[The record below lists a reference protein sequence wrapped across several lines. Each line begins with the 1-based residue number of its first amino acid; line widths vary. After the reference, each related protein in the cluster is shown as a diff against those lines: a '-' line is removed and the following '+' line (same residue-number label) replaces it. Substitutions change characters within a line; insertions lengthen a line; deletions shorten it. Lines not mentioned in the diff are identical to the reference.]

1 MNGYDHARWV
11 IERNKEAMRLLAEA
25 LLEQES
31 LEAGEIKALLH
42 RAGVQ
47 RD

>member
-11 IERNKEAMRLLAEA
+11 IERNKEPMRVLAEA

-31 LEAGEIKALLH
+31 LDAADVAALLNQ
-42 RAGVQ
+42 AGVQ
-47 RD
+47 RN